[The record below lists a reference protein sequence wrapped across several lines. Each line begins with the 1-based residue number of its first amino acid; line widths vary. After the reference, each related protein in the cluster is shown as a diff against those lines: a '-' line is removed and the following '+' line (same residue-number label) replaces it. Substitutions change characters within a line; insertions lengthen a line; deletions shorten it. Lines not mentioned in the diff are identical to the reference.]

1 MRYAVEKSTVVVL
14 GVDRMNSQAQTVAD
28 RFFGSLAYLLPIADV
43 ASFGTFV
50 FDEFPIVG
58 NFYRSIAPILQLNSG
73 LTGFFLFIL
82 LYASVVVNPRVSR
95 FIRFNVLQ
103 AILIGI
109 LLFLCGFP
117 LRFALEGNL
126 LPIEVTQVLMNTVFF
141 GTWAIVVY
149 GIVMSALGRY
159 TEVPQLSETAQLQI
173 DRF

>member
-1 MRYAVEKSTVVVL
+1 MS
-14 GVDRMNSQAQTVAD
+14 SQAQTVAD

-43 ASFGTFV
+43 ASFGSFV
-50 FDEFPIVG
+50 FAQFPIVG
-58 NFYRSIAPILQLNSG
+58 NFYQAIAPILQLNGG
-73 LTGFFLFIL
+73 LGGLFLFIL
-82 LYASVVVNPRVSR
+82 LYAGVVANPRVSR

-117 LRFALEGNL
+117 LRFAIESNL
-126 LPIEVTQVLMNTVFF
+126 LPIAVTQVLMNTVFF

-149 GIVMSALGRY
+149 GIAMSALGRY
-159 TEVPQLSETAQLQI
+159 TAVPQLSETAQFQI